1 MYNSFMA
8 KRQPCHCGHSK
19 SLHYPPTASSGR
31 KLYPCRL
38 DGCKCKNFAPGSA
51 ESAEPAR

>member
-1 MYNSFMA
+1 MA